1 MTPKTSPETT
11 SAEPAPV
18 FVAPALPSWR
28 REVAALT
35 AICEIMEPL
44 DPATRKRAFAAVLCT
59 MDDEAASA
67 AIWAWQQKR
76 KG

>member
-1 MTPKTSPETT
+1 MTPKTSTETT
-11 SAEPAPV
+11 TPEAPAPE
-18 FVAPALPSWR
+18 PSWR

-35 AICEIMEPL
+35 AICEIMDPL
-44 DPATRKRAFAAVLCT
+44 DPATRKRAFGAVLCT

-67 AIWAWQQKR
+67 AIWAWQQKH